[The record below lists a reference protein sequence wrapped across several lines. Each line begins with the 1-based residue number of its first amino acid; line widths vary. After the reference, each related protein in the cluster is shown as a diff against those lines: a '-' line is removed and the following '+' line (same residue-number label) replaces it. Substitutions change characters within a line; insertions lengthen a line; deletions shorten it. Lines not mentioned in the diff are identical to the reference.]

1 MAITKSA
8 KEALRQ
14 SERRKIQNVKR
25 KKTLRSLLKEAKGL
39 VAQNKKEEAK
49 KLLPQIYQALDKAAK
64 TNVLKKNA
72 ASRKK
77 SRVALLLSK

>member
-14 SERRKIQNVKR
+14 SGRRRVQNIKR
-25 KKTLRSLLKEAKGL
+25 KKTMRSLLKEAQGL
-39 VAQNKKEEAK
+39 VGQGKKEEAK

-64 TNVLKKNA
+64 TNVIKKNA